1 MLLLLCYLCQPTNT
15 PCRPDA
21 LDGALLQQL
30 PVQLGLDV
38 PSAEAR
44 EDLLMG
50 WLMEREAAVN
60 VQDVEVLARCG
71 CVGRVWD
78 GCGGV
83 GLCWQ
88 RGDKDGV

>member
-1 MLLLLCYLCQPTNT
+1 LCAPTDQPTHRP

-30 PVQLGLDV
+30 PVQLGLDL
-38 PSAEAR
+38 PCAEAR

-60 VQDVEVLARCG
+60 VQDVELLARCVFVG
-71 CVGRVWD
+71 VCV
-78 GCGGV
+78 
-83 GLCWQ
+83 
-88 RGDKDGV
+88 